1 MSYITISGVS
11 YAYPGSSVSIFDG
24 LSLSFYDGWT
34 VLAGANGAGKT
45 TLAALIAGMIVPD
58 AGTISRSGEAILC
71 PQVFTG
77 LSDED
82 PFYIYDGTRETGEMM
97 SRLGITDGM
106 IADPEVLSGGE
117 KKRLQLLAALARRP
131 EILILDEPTNHLDG
145 ESRRM
150 IVSALLS
157 FSGCGIIITHD
168 RKSADELSSRTLIF
182 ERGTASPARIHDIPL
197 PLSDALDELDR
208 QQGDLREAYD
218 ARKEELTR
226 ERHLMAAMAERS
238 KAMNARLSKRGLDKN
253 DHSAKS
259 AIDGAR
265 LTGKDRSIDDQKR
278 IISSRV
284 EHGMS
289 ELAKMERPLRR
300 KEGLSLTAGNGYIP
314 TIRIGPMVI
323 RGGAYGLSI
332 PDLAIPGG
340 AHIAITGNN
349 GTGKTLLMKAI
360 IKSIRDTGREART
373 IYIPQEYTDE
383 DIGRI
388 RQRIREMGDKE
399 KGEVLSDMYRLG
411 SNPSFLLD
419 PAIVP
424 SPGELKKLD
433 FSLSRNEGRDI
444 IMMDEPTNHLDITS
458 MRVFERMLRK
468 EDDSFTLVLIS
479 HDEAFIE
486 ATCGSRWTI
495 ERHGNE
501 GQLITH

>member
-1 MSYITISGVS
+1 
-11 YAYPGSSVSIFDG
+11 
-24 LSLSFYDGWT
+24 
-34 VLAGANGAGKT
+34 
-45 TLAALIAGMIVPD
+45 
-58 AGTISRSGEAILC
+58 
-71 PQVFTG
+71 
-77 LSDED
+77 
-82 PFYIYDGTRETGEMM
+82 
-97 SRLGITDGM
+97 
-106 IADPEVLSGGE
+106 
-117 KKRLQLLAALARRP
+117 
-131 EILILDEPTNHLDG
+131 
-145 ESRRM
+145 
-150 IVSALLS
+150 
-157 FSGCGIIITHD
+157 
-168 RKSADELSSRTLIF
+168 
-182 ERGTASPARIHDIPL
+182 
-197 PLSDALDELDR
+197 
-208 QQGDLREAYD
+208 
-218 ARKEELTR
+218 
-226 ERHLMAAMAERS
+226 
-238 KAMNARLSKRGLDKN
+238 
-253 DHSAKS
+253 
-259 AIDGAR
+259 
-265 LTGKDRSIDDQKR
+265 
-278 IISSRV
+278 
-284 EHGMS
+284 
-289 ELAKMERPLRR
+289 
-300 KEGLSLTAGNGYIP
+300 
-314 TIRIGPMVI
+314 MVI

-349 GTGKTLLMKAI
+349 GTGKTLLMKAL

-468 EDDSFTLVLIS
+468 EDGSFTLILIS

-495 ERHGNE
+495 ERHGDE
-501 GQLITH
+501 GQLITR